1 MSRFFPGHDVVSQGQ
16 FRIIRNSDIEIQ
28 EEAEDLV

>member
-1 MSRFFPGHDVVSQGQ
+1 VVSQGQ